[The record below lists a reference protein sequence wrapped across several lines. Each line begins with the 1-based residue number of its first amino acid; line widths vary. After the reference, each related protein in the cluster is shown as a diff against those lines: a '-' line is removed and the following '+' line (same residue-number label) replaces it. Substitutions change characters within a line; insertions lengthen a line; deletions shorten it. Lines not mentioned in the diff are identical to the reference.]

1 MATAPVVVIG
11 AGIAGLVAAREL
23 SPTHDVVVLDKGRGV
38 GGRMATRRTDAS
50 SFDHGAQFVTT
61 RSEWF
66 VELVADARGAGIVHE
81 WFRGEVGPHGP
92 SGTGHPRWCGVGGM
106 SAIAKHLAQGLDAR
120 TSVRVVSV
128 TPDGDGWIV
137 RTEDD
142 VLTAS
147 AVVLTAPVPQTLDML
162 TAGGTVL
169 SASDA
174 AALSRIAY
182 EPCTAVMAVVPR
194 PLSDLPVSPGGDVVA
209 WIADNAAKGTSAATG
224 AITLHTTAAYSE
236 RTWDQPPDIVAA
248 AVLESAGIDPG
259 EVDGVA
265 QVHRWR
271 FARPTVLHTADHLL
285 LGDLPPAV
293 VAGDAFGGASVE
305 GAAVSGRAAAIAL
318 VR

>member
-23 SPTHDVVVLDKGRGV
+23 SPMNTVVVLDKGRGV
-38 GGRMATRRTDAS
+38 GGRLATRRTGTA

-66 VELVADARGAGIVHE
+66 GSLIADARSAGIVHE
-81 WFRGEVGPHGP
+81 WFRGEVGPSGP
-92 SGTGHPRWCGVGGM
+92 AGTGHPRWCAVGGM
-106 SAIAKHLAQGLDAR
+106 SAIAKHLAQGLDVR

-128 TPDGDGWIV
+128 TPDGDGWLV

-162 TAGGTVL
+162 TTGGTVL

-182 EPCTAVMAVVPR
+182 EPCTAVMAVLRR
-194 PLSDLPVSPGGDVVA
+194 PLPHLPASPGGDVVA
-209 WIADNAAKGTSAATG
+209 WIADNSAKGTSAEPG
-224 AITLHTTAAYSE
+224 AITVHTTAAYSE
-236 RTWDQPPDIVAA
+236 RTWNLAPDDVTA
-248 AVLESAGIDPG
+248 AVLDALGIDLT
-259 EVDGVA
+259 EVDGVP
-265 QVHRWR
+265 QVHRWK
-271 FARPTVLHTADHLL
+271 FARPTVLHTTDHLL

-305 GAAVSGRAAAIAL
+305 GAALSGRAAAFAL
-318 VR
+318 GR